1 MKCCWTVL
9 ICIFLSA
16 SLYSQS
22 RQACDRV
29 SDSLEL
35 IRFYNTFNGNSW
47 TNQTNWLAPGRPIS
61 SWYGIHLSATGC
73 VDSIKLDNN
82 NLSGVLYDVNF
93 QGLRKLSLSSNLLT
107 GSIPNFTQL
116 SELLNLDLSRN
127 QLSQQ
132 IPNFS
137 ALAKL
142 SFLNLGFNLLTGSIP
157 DFTKMLSL
165 KILDFSNNQLSG
177 EIPDFTRLPA
187 LIELLV
193 PFNELTGP
201 IPDFS
206 KLPNLEVIIVHG
218 NKLNGNI
225 PNFSKIPKLT
235 HILAAYNQL
244 SGPLPDFTN
253 IPNMYQ
259 LMLSDNRLTGT
270 IPDFSNL
277 PVLGILYLSHNKFT
291 DSIPDFTKT
300 PNLSIINFSYNN
312 LSGKVPDFNR
322 LNHLVWLVLS
332 GNQLSGTIPNYSNR
346 FPNLLDIRLDNNYLS
361 GPIPDYSHFDFFSI
375 WNNQFTFRDIISS
388 NNLSNFQFYYAPQ
401 KPFYNDTVIY
411 ISKNIPIAIDLMV
424 DSGLSDNFYDWYK
437 NTIAWVPPAGND
449 INSNKLKFFTP
460 QLTDAGRYHT
470 GVYNN
475 RAPDLYLFSHT
486 ISLRVCDE
494 QNDSLELVKLYIA
507 TSGANWKNN
516 SNWLQPG
523 KRINTWFG
531 ISSDLYG
538 CVNKIDLTDNNLQGV
553 LPSLKMNTL
562 DTLILNNNKIG
573 GNIPELETP
582 FIRWLEI
589 SNNELTGDFPKNL
602 KSWFDLNGLNLSLN
616 GITGSVPPDLG
627 DLCELNML
635 RLNKNKISGEL
646 PEQLTML
653 VNLKKGQVDFS
664 ENQIDSLKNKLI
676 WFCPFGDSILQT
688 NPSYDRFLGIC
699 NVQCSGNEFKDL
711 KNFPWIID
719 IVNDMDCERQNC
731 VLTLAQAGIVKVR
744 GVSTFYTL
752 SRCYSFLG
760 PPPVFTD
767 RVRFYDCG
775 GHLLESVTQN
785 VDTFYAQFNAI
796 SKEDFLSLKYDMM
809 WQCGQTL
816 NMGTGTSEPEI
827 DYKIGNQTKLN
838 LICSPNP
845 AQLLLRCSIKNDMNF
860 NTIQVFDIL
869 GRSYKIALEKQ
880 NDLLYIDI
888 GALQPGIYFL
898 TIEGSIGKYSGRVV
912 VE

>member
-22 RQACDRV
+22 RQACDRA

-47 TNQTNWLAPGRPIS
+47 TNRTNWLVPGRPIS
-61 SWYGIHLSATGC
+61 SWFGIHLSASGC
-73 VDSIKLDNN
+73 VDSIKLEKN
-82 NLSGVLYDVNF
+82 NLRGNLYDLNF
-93 QGLRKLSLSSNLLT
+93 QGLRKLNLNNNLIAN
-107 GSIPNFTQL
+107 GIPNFTFITDL
-116 SELLNLDLSRN
+116 IFLDLSHN
-127 QLSQQ
+127 QLKDQ

-137 ALAKL
+137 SLPKL
-142 SFLNLGFNLLTGSIP
+142 IHLNLGFNALTGSIP

-244 SGPLPDFTN
+244 SGPVPDFTN

-277 PVLGILYLSHNKFT
+277 PVLGILYLSHNKLT

-322 LNHLVWLVLS
+322 LNHLIWLVLS
-332 GNQLSGTIPNYSNR
+332 GNQLRGAIPNYSNR

-375 WNNQFTFRDIISS
+375 WNNHFTFSDIITS
-388 NNLSNFQFYYAPQ
+388 NNLSNFQFYHAPQ
-401 KPFYNDTVIY
+401 RLFYKDTVIH
-411 ISKNIPIAIDLMV
+411 IKKNSPVTIDLV
-424 DSGLSDNFYDWYK
+424 IDPGLTDNYFDWYK
-437 NTIAWVPPAGND
+437 NKFAWAPPPGND
-449 INSNKLKFFTP
+449 INSNKLKFLNP
-460 QLTDAGRYHT
+460 QVSDAGRYHT
-470 GVYNN
+470 GIYNN
-475 RAPDLYLFSHT
+475 QAADLYLLSHT

-494 QNDSLELVKLYIA
+494 LKDSLELIKLYNA
-507 TSGANWKNN
+507 TDGSNWKNN
-516 SNWLQPG
+516 TNWLQAG
-523 KRINTWFG
+523 KRINTWYG
-531 ISSDLYG
+531 VSSDSYG
-538 CVNKIDLTDNNLQGV
+538 CVNKIDLSNNNLKGV
-553 LPSLKMNTL
+553 LPVLSMNTL
-562 DTLILNNNKIG
+562 DTLILNNNQIG
-573 GNIPELETP
+573 SVIPELEIP
-582 FIRWLEI
+582 FIRWLEL
-589 SNNELTGDFPKNL
+589 SNNELIGDFPNNL
-602 KSWFDLNGLNLSLN
+602 KNWYDLNGLNLSIN
-616 GITGSVPPDLG
+616 GITGTVPPDLG

-711 KNFPWIID
+711 KKFPWIID
-719 IVNDMDCERQNC
+719 IVNDMDCDRQNC
-731 VLTLAQAGIVKVR
+731 VLTLAQAGFVKVR

-767 RVRFYDCG
+767 IVRFYDCG
-775 GHLLESVTQN
+775 GHLLETVTHN

-796 SKEDFLSLKYDMM
+796 TKEDFISLRYDMM
-809 WQCGQTL
+809 WQCGQAL
-816 NMGTGTSEPEI
+816 NMGTGTSDP
-827 DYKIGNQTKLN
+827 DRTYNNKNDALMN

-845 AQLLLRCSIKNDMNF
+845 AQLLLRCSVKNDMNLS
-860 NTIQVFDIL
+860 TIQVFDIL
-869 GRSYKIALEKQ
+869 GKSCKIQLEKQ
-880 NDLLYIDI
+880 NDHLYIDVT
-888 GALQPGIYFL
+888 ALQPGIYFIS
-898 TIEGSIGKYSGRVV
+898 IEGRIGKYSGKVV